1 MKRLTAFILCLA
13 MIFALAACTAAPAAD
28 DGKKT
33 ETTDQTTTNTPTE
46 AEKPAEENSLAGK
59 KIEMATRTSG
69 KSNELLT
76 ALIAQF
82 KEETGIEVVLTTYN
96 ADDYESALKTRMASN
111 ELPDVWETHGWSRL
125 RYGEYLYPVN
135 DEPWY
140 ANESDLAK
148 GILTGDGDT
157 AYALMLT
164 TSVLGVVCNKTAAEA
179 AGIDVYAINTLDDF
193 TAACQTA
200 VDAGLVP
207 MVNHSS
213 AGDLTHIAG
222 VFTTYDDAIAN
233 DMAAQL
239 DGTWD
244 WEDFMLELHYFSN
257 LIDMGAYWEDRSTMD
272 STADIERLATGKSLF
287 YFANSSSYIAKLH
300 DLNPDAEFVMIP
312 FPAASETAKRYI
324 AGGEGYA
331 VGANKDSAELDA
343 ARAWLSFLSE
353 NGGELAQSYSGISCI
368 STAPRNEDDYGA
380 SAGYD
385 VLDKYTDVEFVNMWD
400 REYMPSG
407 MWGSFGEAAGMFYA
421 DNSEENL
428 VAIKDFLHDNY
439 LEKYAAAHG

>member
-1 MKRLTAFILCLA
+1 MKRLIAFFLCLA
-13 MIFALAACTAAPAAD
+13 MIFALAACTAAPAKD

-33 ETTDQTTTNTPTE
+33 ESTDQAATGT
-46 AEKPAEENSLAGK
+46 PAETEKAAGETSLAGK

-69 KSNELLT
+69 NTNELLIE
-76 ALIAQF
+76 LIGKF
-82 KEETGIEVVLTTYN
+82 KEETGIEVVLTAYN

-125 RYGEYLYPVN
+125 RYGEFLYPVN

-140 ANESDLAK
+140 ANENELAK
-148 GILTGDGDT
+148 GILTGDGET

-164 TSVLGVVCNKTAAEA
+164 TSVIGVVCNKTAAEA
-179 AGIDVYAINTLDDF
+179 VGIDVYAIETLDDF
-193 TAACQTA
+193 TEACQKA
-200 VDAGLVP
+200 VDAGIVP

-222 VFTTYDDAIAN
+222 VFTTYDDALAN
-233 DMAAQL
+233 DMDAQL

-244 WEDFMLELHYFSN
+244 WEDFMLELNYFSN

-272 STADIERLATGKSLF
+272 STSDIERLATGKSLF
-287 YFANSSSYIAKLH
+287 YFANNSSYISKLH
-300 DLNPDAEFVMIP
+300 GLNPDAEFVLIP

-331 VGANKDSAELDA
+331 VGINKDSAELDA
-343 ARAWLSFLSE
+343 ARAWLSFLAE
-353 NGGELAQSYSGISCI
+353 NGGEMGQSYTGISCI

-380 SAGYD
+380 SAGYA
-385 VLDKYTDVEFVNMWD
+385 VIEKYPDAQYVNMWD

-407 MWGSFGEAAGMFYA
+407 MWSVFGEAAGMFYA
-421 DNSEENL
+421 DNSEKNL
-428 VAIKDFLHDNY
+428 VAIKDFLRDNY
-439 LEKYAAAHG
+439 IEKYAAAHG

>member
-33 ETTDQTTTNTPTE
+33 ETTDQTTTNTPTQ

-148 GILTGDGDT
+148 GILTGDGNT

-222 VFTTYDDAIAN
+222 VFTTYDDAVAS

-287 YFANSSSYIAKLH
+287 YICQQLQLH
-300 DLNPDAEFVMIP
+300 CQ
-312 FPAASETAKRYI
+312 AA
-324 AGGEGYA
+324 
-331 VGANKDSAELDA
+331 
-343 ARAWLSFLSE
+343 
-353 NGGELAQSYSGISCI
+353 
-368 STAPRNEDDYGA
+368 
-380 SAGYD
+380 
-385 VLDKYTDVEFVNMWD
+385 
-400 REYMPSG
+400 
-407 MWGSFGEAAGMFYA
+407 
-421 DNSEENL
+421 
-428 VAIKDFLHDNY
+428 
-439 LEKYAAAHG
+439 